1 MKRAITTLAGLAV
14 ILGSAVGYAEIPPI
28 LRPGTRPM
36 WASLG
41 MGGAINVKDSGSQF
55 KLTQDFGYHFTS
67 SFGGPSAGPAI
78 AIVLQEGF
86 GNNFISFEIG
96 PRFVWDIPVVQN
108 LGLYLSPSL
117 TLGYAY
123 AGTSVD
129 CGPYVDCGG
138 GASAFNLGLAFAAKL
153 ILADRGMVF
162 FQPFGIDMGIR
173 GEGVSVRY
181 DLIFGGGVIF

>member
-1 MKRAITTLAGLAV
+1 MKKTLITLASLAV
-14 ILGSAVGYAEIPPI
+14 LLGSGVAKAEIPPI
-28 LRPGTRPM
+28 LRSGTHPM

-55 KLTQDFGYHFTS
+55 KLTQDFGYHFS
-67 SFGGPSAGPAI
+67 GNAAGPAI
-78 AIVLQEGF
+78 AIILQEGF
-86 GNNFISFEIG
+86 GNGFIVFEIG

-108 LGLYLSPSL
+108 LGFYLSPSL
-117 TLGYAY
+117 TAGYAY
-123 AGTSVD
+123 AGTSAD
-129 CGPYVDCGG
+129 CGPYANCGG
-138 GASAFNLGLAFAAKL
+138 GASAFNLGIAFAGKL